1 MFSGGYMLF
10 GTNAYARLRGV
21 LNADVLYTIGSRL
34 VVMVAGFASAVL
46 TARFLG
52 PAGRGEYYYVVTFA
66 ALLSQFGN
74 LGLQS
79 SNTYFVAGESSSL
92 GGLAANSA
100 LVSLL
105 LGGLLPAGVILLTA
119 ELGWIGSAHWLN
131 LLIGCVLASATLFF
145 LLGSNLLVGINR
157 IKLFNNFQLAG
168 NFGVLLAILIA
179 AWVHAGVRG
188 FLIAIVT
195 VWLMAALGL
204 LVVVRN
210 CPHGTLRPSFSLIR
224 RGFCYA
230 TKAYLV
236 ALLGFLVLR
245 GNVFLLQHFHGA
257 KELGY
262 YSVAS
267 QISDILGILPASVA
281 LVLFP
286 RLVRSTT
293 DAWLSTLRNLGVISV
308 LLLLGIIVAA
318 LLAYPFIGL
327 TFGKTYQPSVVIL
340 FYMLPSALF
349 LGMASIV
356 SQYLAA
362 MGFPKLLVFVWAFD
376 LLIMAGSGYLLIPR
390 LAGIGAAVSLS
401 IAHACVLVML
411 LALGFI
417 THRRGKFSA
426 GATIEERRE
435 HAF

>member
-46 TARFLG
+46 TARLLG
-52 PAGRGEYYYVVTFA
+52 PAGRGDYYYVITFA

-79 SNTYFVAGESSSL
+79 SNTYFVAGETHLL

-100 LVSLL
+100 LVALL
-105 LGGLLPAGVILLTA
+105 LGGVLPAVVVLLA
-119 ELGWIGSAHWLN
+119 GGLGWMDSVRWPD
-131 LLIGCVLASATLFF
+131 LLLGCLLACATLFF

-168 NFGVLLAILIA
+168 NFGVLLAILVA
-179 AWVHAGVRG
+179 AWWRAGVTG
-188 FLIAIVT
+188 FVVANMSGWLLIA
-195 VWLMAALGL
+195 LALLYALRKCPHGLLRPSLGL
-204 LVVVRN
+204 L
-210 CPHGTLRPSFSLIR
+210 R
-224 RGFCYA
+224 RGFRYA

-236 ALLGFLVLR
+236 TLLGFMVLR

-257 KELGY
+257 RELGY

-267 QISDILGILPASVA
+267 QISDIIGILPTSVA

-286 RLVRSTT
+286 QLVRSTA
-293 DAWLSTLRNLGVISV
+293 DAWSSTLRNLGVIS
-308 LLLLGIIVAA
+308 LLLLMGIVVAA

-327 TFGKTYQPSVVIL
+327 AFGKAYLPSVVIL

-349 LGMASIV
+349 LGMAAIV

-362 MGFPKLLVFVWAFD
+362 MGFPKSLVLVWSLD
-376 LLIMAGSGYLLIPR
+376 LLIMLGTGYLLIPR
-390 LAGIGAAVSLS
+390 LGGVGAAISIS
-401 IAHACVLVML
+401 IAHACVFMML
-411 LALGFI
+411 LILGVI
-417 THRRGKFSA
+417 THRRQRWTGEGVA
-426 GATIEERRE
+426 EGRA
-435 HAF
+435 